1 MLATITDFK
10 EKVTLIRDSGI
21 QFLDFAFALPKH
33 KVYGEFLLAGEDN
46 PVIRLIYNE
55 RDNNFL
61 VPSAPGNP
69 AFAAESD
76 YSLSLV
82 KSLELYHDIWLPL
95 PFFRFNSPRSF
106 ASGPNN
112 WSRVKFHALDTPDE
126 QGNTWRVTLAFD
138 TKVLPD
144 RQNTQYLAPDD
155 DDVRSGVGFA
165 LAENHHEMGDFL
177 LLKWVDD
184 WLRETYTERA
194 TGLWRHYPEDID
206 LSLSQKEYQA
216 HYLNLVNALNVL
228 LNVPEIQLNDVRLKD
243 NPIIGVDL
251 VLDVGNSRSCGILIE
266 EHNDDNQGLSHH
278 YQLQLRD
285 LSEPQYV
292 YTEPF
297 DSRLEFA
304 QAEFGR
310 QDFSAKS
317 GRSDAFTWPTI
328 GRLGEEALRMA
339 SQRLGTEGS
348 TGLSSPKRYLWD
360 EAPYSPGWRFSRAFV
375 KSDREPQA
383 TAAPMAYMINDKGE
397 ALYSLKPS
405 ERMPVFT
412 PNYSRSAL
420 MTMMLSEVL
429 AQALMQINSPAQR
442 LKMTHAS
449 TPRQL
454 KNIILTVPPAMPK
467 PERVI
472 FQQSMMQAIRLVWKA
487 LGWEDRDQGIDE
499 SGREDKNL
507 DRKRA
512 LPEVHVKWDEATC
525 GQLVYLYNET
535 QNYFGGRSEEFFAA
549 TVRPDNK
556 LATGDER
563 TLKIA
568 SIDIGGGTTDLVITR
583 YTLDEGS
590 GSNVRIVPTQ
600 LFREGFKVAGDDIL
614 LDVIQLYLQPAFK
627 AALLNIGYQ
636 DSDAEA
642 VMSRLFGSEALE
654 AGKQVLRQQLT
665 LQIFAPAALAILH
678 HYENFTPEAGEQVIS
693 ATFSDLLPHPPTD
706 KVREY
711 VDDEIRRSLPT
722 GMENTFSILNV
733 PLNISL
739 MKLHKEFIDAR
750 NNRINICQSLRSLSE
765 VLWHYHCDMLLLTGR
780 PSRLPGIQALLRQLQ
795 PVPPARILPLHGYET
810 GGWYPFNKKGLIEDP
825 KSTAAVGAML
835 CLLAEKSRL
844 SNFYFRTANFR
855 PYSTIRYFGMLDSN
869 NLLKDSN
876 VFYRDIDLDKSGF
889 QLDGE
894 HYFEAR
900 GEMRLGFRQLDN
912 ERWPAT
918 PLYTL
923 KIPGSR
929 LAAALAGD
937 AVLRL
942 KLEVEE
948 GRGREAESKGSPEK
962 FRISE
967 MEIVESEQNPRP
979 NDVSFKLNTLV
990 GSGLGET
997 HYWLDSG
1004 SIKI

>member
-21 QFLDFAFALPKH
+21 QFLDFAFALPNRKI
-33 KVYGEFLLAGEDN
+33 YGEFLLGGENN
-46 PVIRLIYNE
+46 PLIRLVYNE
-55 RDNNFL
+55 REDTFQ
-61 VPSAPGNP
+61 VPASSGSA
-69 AFAAESD
+69 ALSAEPD
-76 YSLSLV
+76 YPLALE
-82 KSLELYHDIWLPL
+82 KSLEIYNDIWLPL
-95 PFFRFNSPRSF
+95 PFFRFNSPQSF
-106 ASGPNN
+106 AQGPTN
-112 WSRVKFHALDTPDE
+112 WSRIKFHALDTPDE

-144 RQNTQYLAPDD
+144 RRNTQYLAPCD

-177 LLKWVDD
+177 LLRWVDD
-184 WLRETYTERA
+184 WLRESYSERA
-194 TGLWRHYPEDID
+194 AALWRLYHEDIEHN
-206 LSLSQKEYQA
+206 LNQREHQG
-216 HYLNLVNALNVL
+216 HYLNLINALNVL
-228 LNVPEIQLNDVRLKD
+228 LQLPDIQLNDVKLQN
-243 NPIIGVDL
+243 NPINVDL

-266 EHNDDNQGLSHH
+266 EHRDDNQGLSQK

-304 QAEFGR
+304 QAEFGK

-328 GRLGEEALRMA
+328 GRVGEEAFRMA

-383 TAAPMAYMINDKGE
+383 TAAPMTYMINDKGE
-397 ALYSLKPS
+397 ALYALKPS

-412 PNYSRSAL
+412 PDYSRSSL

-442 LKMTHAS
+442 LKMSHAS

-454 KNIILTVPPAMPK
+454 NNIILTVPPSMPK
-467 PERVI
+467 PERAI
-472 FQQSMMQAIRLVWKA
+472 FQQAMMQAIRLVWKA
-487 LGWEDRDQGIDE
+487 LGWEEMDQGVDE
-499 SGREDKNL
+499 SGREEQNVL
-507 DRKRA
+507 RKRI

-549 TVRPDNK
+549 TIRPDNQVE
-556 LATGDER
+556 TGDTR

-568 SIDIGGGTTDLVITR
+568 SIDIGGGTTDLVVTR
-583 YTLDEGS
+583 YTLDDGN

-614 LDVIQLYLQPAFK
+614 LDIIQFYLQPAFK

-636 DSDAEA
+636 DLDAEA
-642 VMSRLFGSEALE
+642 VMSRLFGSEALD

-665 LQIFAPAALAILH
+665 LQIFSPIALAILH
-678 HYENFTPEAGEQVIS
+678 RYEKFTPGSSEQVIS
-693 ATFSDLLPHPPTD
+693 TTFCELLPHLPTD
-706 KVREY
+706 KVCSY
-711 VDDEIRRSLPT
+711 VDDEIKRCLPI
-722 GMENTFSILNV
+722 GNNNSFSILDV
-733 PLNISL
+733 PLNINL
-739 MKLHKEFIDAR
+739 AKLHNEFIDAYNIR
-750 NNRINICQSLRSLSE
+750 FNICHSLRALCE
-765 VLWHYHCDMLLLTGR
+765 VLWYYNCDMLLLTGR
-780 PSRLPGIQALLRQLQ
+780 PSRLPGIQALIRQLQ

-844 SNFYFRTANFR
+844 SNFYFRTANFK
-855 PYSTIRYFGMLDSN
+855 PYSTIRYLGMLDSN

-876 VFYRDIDLDKSGF
+876 VFYRNIDLDTPGF
-889 QLDGE
+889 QLDN
-894 HYFEAR
+894 HQYFEVR
-900 GEMRLGFRQLDN
+900 GEMRIGFRQLDN

-923 KIPGSR
+923 KIPGAR
-929 LAAALAGD
+929 LASALSGD

-948 GRGREAESKGSPEK
+948 GRGPDVEANGSPEK

-967 MEIVESEQNPRP
+967 IDIVGSEQNPRKQ
-979 NDVSFKLNTLV
+979 DMSFKLNTLA
-990 GSGLGET
+990 GNGLGEI

>member
-21 QFLDFAFALPKH
+21 QFLDFAFALPK
-33 KVYGEFLLAGEDN
+33 KKEYGEFLLTEEDN
-46 PVIRLIYNE
+46 PVIRLVYNE
-55 RDNNFL
+55 RDENFL
-61 VPSAPGNP
+61 VPSASGSS
-69 AFAAESD
+69 AFAADSD
-76 YSLSLV
+76 YSLVLE
-82 KSLELYHDIWLPL
+82 KSLEIYNDIWLPL
-95 PFFRFNSPRSF
+95 PFFRFNSSRSF
-106 ASGPNN
+106 AQGPTN

-138 TKVLPD
+138 TKVSPD
-144 RQNTQYLAPDD
+144 RRNTQYLEPVD
-155 DDVRSGVGFA
+155 DDVRSGVSFA
-165 LAENHHEMGDFL
+165 LAETHHEMGDFL

-194 TGLWRHYPEDID
+194 TTLWRQYHEDTENC
-206 LSLSQKEYQA
+206 LNRKEHQA
-216 HYLNLVNALNVL
+216 HYLNLINALNVL
-228 LNVPEIQLNDVRLKD
+228 LQVPEIQLNDVKLQD
-243 NPIIGVDL
+243 NPINVDL
-251 VLDVGNSRSCGILIE
+251 VLDIGNSRSCGILIE
-266 EHNDDNQGLSHH
+266 EHRDGDQGLSNL

-285 LSEPQYV
+285 LSEPQYI
-292 YTEPF
+292 YTDPF

-304 QAEFGR
+304 QAEFGK
-310 QDFSAKS
+310 QDFSVKS

-328 GRLGEEALRMA
+328 GRVGEEAFRMA

-360 EAPYSPGWRFSRAFV
+360 DAPYSPGWRFSRAFV

-383 TAAPMAYMINDKGE
+383 TAPPMTYMINDKGE
-397 ALYSLKPS
+397 ALYALKPS

-412 PNYSRSAL
+412 PEYSRSTL

-442 LKMTHAS
+442 LKMRHAS

-467 PERVI
+467 PERAI
-472 FQQSMMQAIRLVWKA
+472 FQKAMTQAIRLVWKA
-487 LGWEDRDQGIDE
+487 LDWEDMDQGVDE
-499 SGREDKNL
+499 NGREDKNVS
-507 DRKRA
+507 RKRT
-512 LPEVHVKWDEATC
+512 LPDVHVKWDEATC

-556 LATGDER
+556 REAGNDR

-583 YTLDEGS
+583 YTLDEGN

-614 LDVIQLYLQPAFK
+614 LDVIQLYLQPAFE

-636 DSDAEA
+636 DLDAEA
-642 VMSRLFGSEALE
+642 LMSRLFGSEALE

-665 LQIFAPAALAILH
+665 LQIFAPVALAILH
-678 HYENFTPEAGEQVIS
+678 RYEKFTPEAGEQVIS
-693 ATFSDLLPHPPTD
+693 ATFNDLLSHQPTD
-706 KVREY
+706 KVCEY
-711 VDDEIRRSLPT
+711 VDEEVKRSLPA
-722 GMENTFSILNV
+722 GIENPFSILNV
-733 PLNISL
+733 PLNINL
-739 MKLHKEFIDAR
+739 MKLHNEFIDAR
-750 NNRINICQSLRSLSE
+750 HNRINICGSLRGLCE
-765 VLWHYHCDMLLLTGR
+765 VLWHYNCDILLLTGR
-780 PSRLPGIQALLRQLQ
+780 PSRLPGIQALIRHLQ
-795 PVPPARILPLHGYET
+795 PVPPARVLPLHGYET
-810 GGWYPFNKKGLIEDP
+810 GGWYPFNKKGLIDDP

-844 SNFYFRTANFR
+844 SNFYFRTANFK

-876 VFYRDIDLDKSGF
+876 VFYRDIDLDTPGF
-889 QLDGE
+889 QLDNQQ
-894 HYFEAR
+894 YFESR

-912 ERWPAT
+912 ERWSAT

-923 KIPGSR
+923 KIPGTR
-929 LAAALAGD
+929 LATALSGD

-948 GRGREAESKGSPEK
+948 GRGQEAETNGSPEK

-967 MEIVESEQNPRP
+967 MDIVESTQNPRP
-979 NDVSFKLNTLV
+979 QDVSFKLNTLV